1 MTVESRAKAMTDL
14 HDIVSLSGF
23 GAYEHNG
30 SQSNGCLFSVVQ
42 KVFLLIQRRLP
53 VCMSVILSGV
63 SSQCHPVGFNNVL
76 VGLSKTS

>member
-30 SQSNGCLFSVVQ
+30 SQSCGCLFVVQ
-42 KVFLLIQRRLP
+42 KVFLLIRRRLP